1 MDSEGQ
7 KILISLNPHPNPK
20 QYAKVAGSP
29 YSQILLTQIQTWL
42 LIHFLL
48 IAMYIFDSPQ
58 VVFQ

>member
-7 KILISLNPHPNPK
+7 KILISLSPHLNSK

-29 YSQILLTQIQTWL
+29 YSQIL
-42 LIHFLL
+42 